1 MQGSRIYK
9 RKWVLRVVV
18 MGGEELRL
26 LEMKKPSPPRDLP
39 GTSPRPPRDR
49 SGTSPGPPRDRS
61 GTPSGALWN
70 FFSTPSVHMQT
81 VHTREHIR
89 KQAVYWSLHIQ
100 DRTLSVN
107 ACSHYVHKS
116 CTDAGHTCIHDIWC

>member
-1 MQGSRIYK
+1 M
-9 RKWVLRVVV
+9 LRVVV
-18 MGGEELRL
+18 VGGGGEGEELRL
-26 LEMKKPSPPRDLP
+26 LEMKKPS
-39 GTSPRPPRDR
+39 
-49 SGTSPGPPRDRS
+49 GPPRDRS

-81 VHTREHIR
+81 VHTRVHIR
-89 KQAVYWSLHIQ
+89 KQTVYWSLHIQ